1 MSKVRITLTRSK
13 IGRPNNQKLILE
25 ALGLKKIGSKTEKE
39 LNPQISGMIE
49 KVKHLVVTEEIKK

>member
-13 IGRPNNQKLILE
+13 IGRPNNQKLVLE
-25 ALGLKKIGSKTEKE
+25 ALGLKKIGSSTEKV

-49 KVKHLVVTEEIKK
+49 KVKHLVVTEEIK